1 MPKAKPNPQRLAAF
15 LLARGVDRREAIRSG
30 TFKALVQEWAAERRI
45 AVRMK
50 LVSGVAARVE
60 SSKPK
65 IPTPAEIKAQFAT
78 LKPGTPEA
86 AAFYKI
92 HRTTLLR

>member
-1 MPKAKPNPQRLAAF
+1 MPKQEPHPNRLAYF
-15 LLARGVDRREAIRSG
+15 LLKRGVNRLEAVRNG

-50 LVSGVAARVE
+50 YVAGIAARVE

-65 IPTPAEIKAQFAT
+65 IPTPAEIKAQFASM
-78 LKPGTPEA
+78 KPGSVEA
-86 AAFYKI
+86 STFYKI

>member
-1 MPKAKPNPQRLAAF
+1 MPKREPHPNRLAAF
-15 LLARGVDRREAIRSG
+15 LQARGVNRREAIRNG
-30 TFKALVQEWAAERRI
+30 TFKALVGEWVAERRI

-50 LVSGVAARVE
+50 YVSGVAARAQT
-60 SSKPK
+60 STPKPM
-65 IPTPAEIKAQFAT
+65 TAEAIRAQFAT

-86 AAFYKI
+86 AAFYRE